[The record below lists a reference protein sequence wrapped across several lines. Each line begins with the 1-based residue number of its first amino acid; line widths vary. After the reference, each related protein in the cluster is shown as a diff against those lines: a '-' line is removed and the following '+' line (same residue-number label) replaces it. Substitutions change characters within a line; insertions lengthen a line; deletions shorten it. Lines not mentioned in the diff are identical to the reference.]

1 MAPGVEYALGTMV
14 LYGLAD
20 LVYKRAA
27 AAGVPAHHFLM
38 VQAWCF
44 TPGIVLYGLLTGTL
58 VPGAAQAWGMG
69 AGLLVWIALYNFASS
84 LASGAVSTNAPIFRL
99 SFALTAGLSVWL
111 LGEPLTAWKLAGVAA
126 ALAAV
131 WLLLAA
137 PAGGSTPARRS
148 GRSPLARVLLATV
161 AMAVVNLFYKL
172 GMLAGGSPATV
183 LAGQASVFVS
193 IATAFAWI
201 TDRGLRP
208 VPATWRHAPVAA
220 ALLLLAG
227 ILLLAGLADG
237 EASVLVPIAQMSFVV
252 TAALGVSYLREPLT
266 RRKAAGL
273 AFAVAALGCLARG

>member
-111 LGEPLTAWKLAGVAA
+111 LGEPLTAWKLGGVARP
-126 ALAAV
+126 
-131 WLLLAA
+131 W
-137 PAGGSTPARRS
+137 RRCGCS
-148 GRSPLARVLLATV
+148 SP
-161 AMAVVNLFYKL
+161 
-172 GMLAGGSPATV
+172 
-183 LAGQASVFVS
+183 
-193 IATAFAWI
+193 
-201 TDRGLRP
+201 LRP
-208 VPATWRHAPVAA
+208 VARRPPGARAVRPSHACCSPPWRWP
-220 ALLLLAG
+220 
-227 ILLLAGLADG
+227 
-237 EASVLVPIAQMSFVV
+237 S
-252 TAALGVSYLREPLT
+252 
-266 RRKAAGL
+266 
-273 AFAVAALGCLARG
+273 